1 MIITFVVTLVALYVT
16 FGPRDRKPNIKD
28 LTSWAAIK
36 ANLAQ
41 NLKLGLDLK
50 GGSHLVLQVQADDA
64 VRKLTE
70 GNVSEGRELLK
81 KDNVPFEDIRMEG
94 LGHVVVTTKDGARN
108 KDIVDKLLADYD
120 RNSISGRGWEKVKEE
135 PTRIEFALKETEA
148 TDIRRS
154 ATEQAKSVIENRI
167 NALGV
172 SEPTVQ
178 LHGPES
184 SHQILVQLPGVDD
197 PERVKELIRGESNLE
212 LYGVVGALHSTKEEA
227 EATRAG
233 ASNQK
238 VVPFAGDR
246 GEAEGEGG
254 AATGWLVVEMPPV
267 VTGLDM
273 RDASAVP
280 SRAQSDIYEV
290 IFSLKQGGGE
300 KFYQWT
306 SGHVGKNLAISLND
320 TVKSYPSVKEPIR
333 DRVSITGGFT
343 KQSADD
349 LALVLRSGA
358 LPAKIVYLLES
369 TVGPSLGVDSIK
381 MGITS
386 SLVGLALIVVFL
398 FYYYRVSGIN
408 AVLALVLNLVLL
420 MGGLAMLSAV
430 LTLPGIAGIIL
441 TIGMAVDA
449 NVLVFERIREELRN
463 GKVVVSA
470 VDAGFKRAL
479 GTIIDTHVTTIVS
492 AIFLFVFGTGPIR
505 GFAVTLIIGL
515 IANIFTA
522 VYVSRGIFDYVI
534 TRGGQR
540 AETLSI

>member
-1 MIITFVVTLVALYVT
+1 MTVVALYVT
-16 FGPRDRKPNIKD
+16 FGPRDRRPSAKD
-28 LTSWAAIK
+28 FSSWSAIK
-36 ANLAQ
+36 ANLGQ
-41 NLKLGLDLK
+41 NLKLGLDLR

-70 GNVSEGRELLK
+70 GDTSEGRELLK
-81 KDNVPFEDIRMEG
+81 KNNIPFEDIKMEG
-94 LGHVVVTTKDGARN
+94 LDHVVVTTKDGTRN
-108 KDIVDKLLADYD
+108 KDIVDNLLRDFNN
-120 RNSISGRGWEKVKEE
+120 NSISGRGWEKVQEQ
-135 PTRIEFALKETEA
+135 PTRIVFGLKESEANEIRKSA
-148 TDIRRS
+148 TD
-154 ATEQAKSVIENRI
+154 QAKSVIENRI

-172 SEPTVQ
+172 SEPVVQ
-178 LHGPES
+178 LHGPEAE
-184 SHQILVQLPGVDD
+184 HQILVQLPGVDD

-212 LYGVVGALHSTKEEA
+212 LYGVVGNLYNTKEEA
-227 EATRAG
+227 EAARAN
-233 ASNQK
+233 ASNEK
-238 VVPFAGDR
+238 VLPYIGDR
-246 GEAEGEGG
+246 GDSEGG
-254 AATGWLVVEMPPV
+254 AAAGYLVVELPPV

-290 IFSLKQGGGE
+290 IFSLKQAGGD
-300 KFYQWT
+300 KFYNWT
-306 SGHVGKNLAISLND
+306 SSHVGKNLAISLND
-320 TVKSYPSVKEPIR
+320 TIKSYPSVKEPIR

-369 TVGPSLGVDSIK
+369 TVGPSLGVDSIR

-386 SLVGLALIVVFL
+386 SFVGLTLIIAFL

-408 AVLALVLNLVLL
+408 AVLALILNLVLL
-420 MGGLAMLSAV
+420 MAGLATLSAV

-470 VDAGFKRAL
+470 IDTGFKRAL
-479 GTIIDTHVTTIVS
+479 ATIIDTHVTTIVS

-515 IANIFTA
+515 IANVFTA

-534 TRGGQR
+534 TRRGQR

>member
-1 MIITFVVTLVALYVT
+1 MTVVVTLVALYVT
-16 FGPRDRKPNIKD
+16 FGPRDRKPNFKD
-28 LTSWAAIK
+28 FTSWPAIK
-36 ANLAQ
+36 ANLGQ

-81 KDNVPFEDIRMEG
+81 KDNVPFEDIRIEG
-94 LGHVVVTTKDGARN
+94 IDHIVVRTKDGTHN
-108 KDIVDKLLADYD
+108 KDIADKLLADFD

-135 PTRIEFALKETEA
+135 PTRIEIALKETEA
-148 TDIRRS
+148 TEIRRS

-212 LYGVVGALHSTKEEA
+212 LYGVVGTLHPTKEEA
-227 EATRAG
+227 ETARAN
-233 ASNQK
+233 ASNEK
-238 VVPFAGDR
+238 VLPFVGDR
-246 GEAEGEGG
+246 GDAEAEGG

-267 VTGLDM
+267 ITGLDM

-290 IFSLKQGGGE
+290 IFSLKQAGGE
-300 KFYQWT
+300 KFYKWT
-306 SGHVGKNLAISLND
+306 SEHVGKNLAISLND

-333 DRVSITGGFT
+333 DRVSVTGGFT
-343 KQSADD
+343 KQSAND

-386 SLVGLALIVVFL
+386 SLVGLALIMIFL
-398 FYYYRVSGIN
+398 FYYYRVSGLN
-408 AVLALVLNLVLL
+408 AVLALALNLILL
-420 MGGLAMLSAV
+420 MGGLAMLTAV

-470 VDAGFKRAL
+470 VDTGFKRAL
-479 GTIIDTHVTTIVS
+479 ATIIDTHVTTIVS

-515 IANIFTA
+515 IANVFTA

-534 TRGGQR
+534 TMGGQR